1 MATITRVN
9 EFITSSLVR
18 FKLSVSS
25 FFCGITSSTARES
38 EMMFQGLKQSREPFH
53 TYLKLVA
60 LRCDGNAIGFKLG
73 VEERWKDA

>member
-1 MATITRVN
+1 
-9 EFITSSLVR
+9 
-18 FKLSVSS
+18 
-25 FFCGITSSTARES
+25 
-38 EMMFQGLKQSREPFH
+38 MMLQGLKQSREPFH